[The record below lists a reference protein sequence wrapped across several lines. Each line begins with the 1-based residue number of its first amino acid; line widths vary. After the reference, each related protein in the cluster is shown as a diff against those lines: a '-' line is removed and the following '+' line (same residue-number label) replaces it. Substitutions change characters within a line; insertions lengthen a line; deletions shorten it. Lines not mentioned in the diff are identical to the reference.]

1 MDKYRITDESME
13 YNGHKLWRIECLR
26 THKKGGWIQ
35 NETNLS
41 QVGEAWIA
49 DNAKVY
55 GEASISDNAKVS
67 GNAEVFG
74 AAKITAD
81 AQVYD
86 NAIVS
91 DYAVVTAYAQVYD
104 HATVEDSA
112 QIYGHATVS
121 GHALVAA
128 YAQVYDYASI
138 EGCAQVYD
146 NVQIYGHAK
155 VKDYA
160 HIFKEA
166 RIKGQTVVLN
176 NDRVSENLYNWED
189 INELS
194 FLQISDVHNTKTV
207 QLYANGRH
215 QVAVKVSFEAKDR
228 NKNTIKIAAKEIF
241 ENIEFVDEE
250 NRPIQNGITYTDTPS
265 IYVYPL
271 PDKTRI
277 NNKDTKSTA
286 LFYFSIDRVVNVFKL
301 CVRCKIKQ
309 WSIANGMEK
318 IKRIEYATTIE
329 NNNDLMQE
337 DFLTVQVVPKRQF
350 TQSNLAVQIF
360 TEVDVN
366 GIPNSILTKYYV
378 QFDPLDGTITRQ
390 ASCIEKNWFH
400 YRQMGIYKG
409 CSVSTDSSFVKNE
422 NALFTMKFE
431 YTSSK
436 YKVITSKNHEADGL
450 CFWVYQLW
458 EGLLWSYYEGGG
470 EMYFLLYDQYGNE
483 ANLKAQVAEDGQ
495 LNFHVRLPELNQ
507 E

>member
-41 QVGEAWIA
+41 QLGEAWIA

-74 AAKITAD
+74 AAQITAD

-86 NAIVS
+86 HAMVS
-91 DYAVVTAYAQVYD
+91 DYAKVCDY
-104 HATVEDSA
+104 ATVEDSA
-112 QIYGHATVS
+112 QIYGHATIS

-146 NVQIYGHAK
+146 NVQVYGHAR

-160 HIFKEA
+160 HVFKEA
-166 RIKGQTVVLN
+166 RIKGYTVVLN

-194 FLQISDVHNTKTV
+194 SLEISDVNGSKSA

-215 QVAVKVSFEAKDR
+215 QVAVKVSFVAKDR
-228 NKNTIKIAAKEIF
+228 NKNTIKISAKEIF

-250 NRPIQNGITYTDTPS
+250 NRLIQNGITYTDTPS

-271 PDKTRI
+271 PDQTSI
-277 NNKDTKSTA
+277 TNKETKSTA
-286 LFYFSIDRVVNVFKL
+286 LFYCSIDRMINAFKL

-309 WSIANGMEK
+309 WSITNGMEK
-318 IKRIEYATTIE
+318 IKRLEYTTSIE
-329 NNNDLMQE
+329 NNNDLMKE
-337 DFLTVQVVPKRQF
+337 DFILLHVVPKRQF
-350 TQSNLAVQIF
+350 TQSNLVVQIF
-360 TEVDVN
+360 TETEVN

-378 QFDPLDGTITRQ
+378 QFNQLDGIITRQ

-409 CSVSTDSSFVKNE
+409 CSVSTDSSFVKND

-436 YKVITSKNHEADGL
+436 YKVITAKNHEVDGL

-483 ANLKAQVAEDGQ
+483 ANLKAQVTEDGR
-495 LNFHVRLPELNQ
+495 LNFHVRLLALNQ